1 MSVAII
7 IIIFIVVLFVAV
19 YLHELGHF
27 LTARRAGV
35 KVEEFGIGLPP
46 RLFGIKRGETIY
58 SVNAIPLGAF
68 VRTAGEN
75 DPTVP
80 QSLAG
85 KGPWTRLGVYAAGPL
100 VNIFLAFILFS
111 AFLLLPISVV
121 VGNGLMV
128 HSVAEN
134 SPAEE
139 AGIEAG
145 DIILELDGQ
154 PVHTWKEMQD
164 IVNSGEEG
172 AEITL
177 LLQKDGSQDE
187 ARLKPKFDPTL
198 QRRIIGVLLCWN
210 MVSQVEEGSPS
221 YEAGIRPGDT
231 ILSINGQPV
240 YNSESMSSALG
251 SAKEDEEIPVVLLRG
266 QETVS
271 TSLVNVGYETEAKQS
286 TLSGIGLRWVDG
298 THLEQERLPVWRAVY
313 LGARYIIYMPALII
327 EAIPLIRESPDMALV
342 GPIGAGQLTV
352 EAVRSFGFS
361 NILFMASIISLGI
374 GIFNLLPI
382 PPLDGGGMLVAF
394 IEGFRRGKR
403 LSPRAV
409 RLAHTIGTT
418 FLITLVI
425 LVTFSDIL
433 RLISGR
439 GFGL

>member
-1 MSVAII
+1 MSIALIVIL
-7 IIIFIVVLFVAV
+7 FIVALFVV
-19 YLHELGHF
+19 ICLHELGHF
-27 LTARRAGV
+27 VTARRAGV
-35 KVEEFGIGLPP
+35 KVEEFGLGLPP

-80 QSLAG
+80 RSLAG

-100 VNIFLAFILFS
+100 VNIFLAFILLS
-111 AFLLLPISVV
+111 VFLSLPTSVV
-121 VGNGLMV
+121 ASNGLMV
-128 HSVAEN
+128 HSVTEN

-139 AGIEAG
+139 AAIEPG
-145 DIILELDGQ
+145 DVILEIDGQ
-154 PVHTWKEMQD
+154 PVHTWEEMQD
-164 IVNSGEEG
+164 MVNSGEEG
-172 AEITL
+172 TEITL
-177 LLQKDGSQDE
+177 LLQKDESQEE
-187 ARLKPKFDPTL
+187 ARLKPKFDPEL
-198 QRRIIGVLLCWN
+198 QRQIIGVLLCWN
-210 MVSQVEEGSPS
+210 MVNQVDEGSPA
-221 YEAGIRPGDT
+221 YAAGIKPGDT
-231 ILSINGQPV
+231 ILSIHGQAV
-240 YNSESMSSALG
+240 YNTESMSGALG
-251 SAKEDEEIPVVLLRG
+251 SAREDEEIPVVLLRG

-271 TSLVNVGYETEAKQS
+271 ISLIIASHETLPGVE
-286 TLSGIGLRWVDG
+286 LSWVDG

-327 EAIPLIRESPDMALV
+327 EAIPMIRESPDMALV

-374 GIFNLLPI
+374 GMFNLLPI

-394 IEGFRRGKR
+394 IEGCRRGKR

-418 FLITLVI
+418 FLITVVI

>member
-1 MSVAII
+1 MTVALI

-46 RLFGIKRGETIY
+46 RLLGIKRGETIY
-58 SVNAIPLGAF
+58 SVNAVPLGAF

-80 QSLAG
+80 RSLAG
-85 KGPWTRLGVYAAGPL
+85 KGPWTRFGVYAAGPV

-111 AFLLLPISVV
+111 AFLLLPMSVV
-121 VGNGLMV
+121 TGNGLMV

-154 PVHTWKEMQD
+154 PVHTWEEMQD
-164 IVNSGEEG
+164 MVNSGQAG
-172 AEITL
+172 TEITL
-177 LLQKDGSQDE
+177 LLQKDGSQEE

-198 QRRIIGVLLCWN
+198 QRQIIGVLLCWN
-210 MVSQVEEGSPS
+210 MVNQVDEGSS
-221 YEAGIRPGDT
+221 AYEAGLRPGDT
-231 ILSINGQPV
+231 ILSLNGQPV
-240 YNSESMSSALG
+240 YNTESMSSALG
-251 SAKEDEEIPVVLLRG
+251 SAREDEEITLVLLRG

-271 TSLVNVGYETEAKQS
+271 TSLISVSHG
-286 TLSGIGLRWVDG
+286 TLPGVELRWVDG

-352 EAVRSFGFS
+352 EAVRSSGFS

-374 GIFNLLPI
+374 GMFNLLPI